1 MDSQKVDLFILTNQ
15 KYFEPAQLQLIR
27 ERLQTVDEAKFLALS
42 SIEYK
47 DPSMMLLV
55 SIFAGT
61 LGIDRFMV
69 GDTGLGVAK
78 LLTGGGCGIFT
89 LIDWF
94 QIQGV
99 TKRKNFESLMQV
111 LNY

>member
-27 ERLQTVDEAKFLALS
+27 LALS

>member
-1 MDSQKVDLFILTNQ
+1 
-15 KYFEPAQLQLIR
+15 
-27 ERLQTVDEAKFLALS
+27 
-42 SIEYK
+42 
-47 DPSMMLLV
+47 
-55 SIFAGT
+55 
-61 LGIDRFMV
+61 MV